1 MKSSSLT
8 GSRRRNSK
16 GIVDIQLQRVRRR
29 LEAKGLFLRMTP
41 EATALVA
48 DHGFDPVYGARPL
61 KRAIQHDLLDPLS
74 LKLLEGDFP
83 EGTEIVV
90 REKRRQ
96 TGLHQGEKIT
106 EKHACRRVAGSGQ
119 GRGVSCVPV
128 YCSNGAERPRME
140 SAHSYFFFSE

>member
-1 MKSSSLT
+1 
-8 GSRRRNSK
+8 
-16 GIVDIQLQRVRRR
+16 
-29 LEAKGLFLRMTP
+29 MTP

-90 REKRRQ
+90 RKKTANWTSPRRKDNCISR
-96 TGLHQGEKIT
+96 H
-106 EKHACRRVAGSGQ
+106 VAGKTMK
-119 GRGVSCVPV
+119 GVP
-128 YCSNGAERPRME
+128 
-140 SAHSYFFFSE
+140 